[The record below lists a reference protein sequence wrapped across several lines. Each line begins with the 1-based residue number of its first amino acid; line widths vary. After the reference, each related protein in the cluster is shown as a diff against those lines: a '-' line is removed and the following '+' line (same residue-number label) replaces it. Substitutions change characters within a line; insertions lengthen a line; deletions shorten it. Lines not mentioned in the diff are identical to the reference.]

1 MSTKARDE
9 RERQLENLDRER
21 QKALQVRAFLI
32 SEREIVL
39 GLLEKSLPRGDHERL
54 DNLRV
59 RLHEKERQL
68 QLVEQE
74 LNEISS
80 RQEAAQR
87 RLREVPSEEDP
98 DRAP

>member
-1 MSTKARDE
+1 MGTKARN
-9 RERQLENLDRER
+9 ERQKQLESINIEQ
-21 QKALQVRAFLI
+21 QKALQVRAFLV

-74 LNEISS
+74 LKEISS
-80 RQEAAQR
+80 RLEEAQR
-87 RLREVPSEEDP
+87 RLREAPAEDGP
-98 DRAP
+98 DQ